1 MLSYKTNKN
10 ENSDKD
16 KVENESNESNESNDP
31 EMRFKKPWSK
41 CDKGIKLNRIL
52 VFIKQEASRRSLTD
66 NQEKQLKTL
75 LLHLCENN
83 GLNKSSDVIYNS
95 ETMQIE
101 SIKLLIFH
109 EETKKYSIQKMA
121 YKPKNISKSKTNI
134 EKHLSK
140 TR

>member
-1 MLSYKTNKN
+1 LSSNPKNKSNKDETIDKEKT
-10 ENSDKD
+10 
-16 KVENESNESNESNDP
+16 ENESNDQ
-31 EMRFKKPWSK
+31 EMRFKKPWNK
-41 CDKGIKLNRIL
+41 LDKGIKLNRIL
-52 VFIKQEASRRSLTD
+52 VYIKQEVSRRSLND

-101 SIKLLIFH
+101 SIKLLLFH
-109 EETKKYSIQKMA
+109 EETKKYSIQKMI

>member
-1 MLSYKTNKN
+1 MLSCKTIKD
-10 ENSDKD
+10 ETIDKE
-16 KVENESNESNESNDP
+16 KVENESNDQ

-41 CDKGIKLNRIL
+41 LDKGIKLNRIL
-52 VFIKQEASRRSLTD
+52 VFIKQEVSRRSLTD

-83 GLNKSSDVIYNS
+83 GLNKTSDVVYDS

-101 SIKLLIFH
+101 SLKFLLFH
-109 EETKKYSIQKMA
+109 EETKKYSIQKMV

>member
-1 MLSYKTNKN
+1 MLSSNPKNKSNKDETIDKEKT
-10 ENSDKD
+10 
-16 KVENESNESNESNDP
+16 ENESNDQ
-31 EMRFKKPWSK
+31 EMRFKKPWNK
-41 CDKGIKLNRIL
+41 LDKGIKLNRIL
-52 VFIKQEASRRSLTD
+52 VYIKQEVSRRSLND

-101 SIKLLIFH
+101 SIKLLLFH
-109 EETKKYSIQKMA
+109 EETKKYSIQKMI